1 MPIYR
6 YRCSKCGLETEEMKS
21 FMAAEEDEPPECP
34 EDIDGCPSESDGGEF
49 ERMIGKPNAH
59 FSGSGEESGFYSNRE
74 GVENP
79 ASS

>member
-6 YRCSKCGLETEEMKS
+6 YKCSKCGFETEEMKS
-21 FMAAEEDEPPECP
+21 FTPTEEDEMPECP
-34 EDIDGCPSESDGGEF
+34 EDVDCPNEDGGGEF
-49 ERMIGKPNAH
+49 ERIIGKPNAH

>member
-6 YRCSKCGLETEEMKS
+6 YKCSECGLETEEMKRFTS
-21 FMAAEEDEPPECP
+21 AEEDEPPECP
-34 EDIDGCPSESDGGEF
+34 DDVDCANDGDGSF

>member
-6 YRCSKCGLETEEMKS
+6 YKCSECGLETEEMKS
-21 FMAAEEDEPPECP
+21 FTSTEEDEPPECP
-34 EDIDGCPSESDGGEF
+34 EDVDCPDDDESGSF